1 MGGESGTLTV
11 TVPPLGEN
19 LLLVGRHYQK
29 VYYGLRNTLRSRGM
43 EGLPTFRHGN
53 QLIVLPFIPIDHPYR
68 HSLKSCEVPSR
79 VWNDVQE
86 ITTPKLP
93 HGNRQPYFEV

>member
-11 TVPPLGEN
+11 TVPPFGEY
-19 LLLVGRHYQK
+19 LLEVGRHYQK
-29 VYYGLRNTLRSRGM
+29 LYYGLRNILRSRGM

-53 QLIVLPFIPIDHPYR
+53 QLIVLPSIPIDPPYR

-79 VWNDVQE
+79 VLNDVQVT
-86 ITTPKLP
+86 TTPKLP
-93 HGNRQPYFEV
+93 HGSRQPYFEV